1 LRKLKDS
8 ESMATQVD
16 LTESASAQPPSDLHR
31 LREILASPQ
40 VRAAEARARQLEAQV
55 SALEARNEQLARAV
69 MELRQELYRL
79 HTRQTELIAQM
90 RAEARARDD
99 DMWRALTAPTA

>member
-1 LRKLKDS
+1 
-8 ESMATQVD
+8 
-16 LTESASAQPPSDLHR
+16 
-31 LREILASPQ
+31 
-40 VRAAEARARQLEAQV
+40 
-55 SALEARNEQLARAV
+55 